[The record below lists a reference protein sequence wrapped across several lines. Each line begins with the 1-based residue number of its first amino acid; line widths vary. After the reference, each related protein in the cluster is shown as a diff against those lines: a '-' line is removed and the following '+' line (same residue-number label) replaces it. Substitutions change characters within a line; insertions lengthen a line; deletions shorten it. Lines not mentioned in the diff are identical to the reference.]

1 MTDIKRISLAVLA
14 PLMIVSMPFAGQA
27 EDTVIKRTTIIE
39 GTSRGTP
46 NAASLAVITIK
57 QYSLKFKERLKN
69 LRQQNDTAQSKGWIT
84 ADEHAKF
91 NAEVDRLTSVEAT
104 VEAAGFP
111 KADLDD
117 LEKQVT
123 KLNSDLSTA
132 STKQPKTTATTA
144 TTTTTAKKTAA
155 GDTKA
160 KAKAKTTTTTKKT
173 TAAKK

>member
-1 MTDIKRISLAVLA
+1 MTDIKRVSLALLA
-14 PLMIVSMPFAGQA
+14 PLMIVSMPIAGKA

-46 NAASLAVITIK
+46 NAASLALITIK

-69 LRQQNDTAQSKGWIT
+69 LRQQNDTALSKGWIN
-84 ADEHAKF
+84 ADEHTRF
-91 NAEVDRLTSVEAT
+91 NTEVDRLTSVEAR

-111 KADLDD
+111 KPDLDD

-132 STKQPKTTATTA
+132 STKQPKTTATT

-155 GDTKA
+155 GDA
-160 KAKAKTTTTTKKT
+160 KLKKKTTTKTTSTKK
-173 TAAKK
+173 